1 MGSSAV
7 RRLTLIIL
15 ALAGA
20 LLAGVARADTFQLTT
35 GESVSGELLPA
46 SATDQGVQIK
56 LGEGQYQKV
65 QWANFTQEDL
75 KKFKGIPKLAPFVEP
90 YIEVT
95 QEERIKKTEVAIKQ
109 PPRLELAPKS
119 SLLGA
124 MFSSGLGVLILLLLY
139 AAIIYAG
146 YEVAIFRGQS
156 VPLVAGLS
164 AIPFLGFF
172 APIVFLCIP
181 TKIQTAAQPWET
193 GSTEPTP
200 TIGPGSPAAAARAAA
215 AHPEAEEAVNPM
227 QGEAVHPSGLK
238 LHSETE
244 AAAAAQP
251 KLPATATFQRGQFT
265 FNRRFFETKFPG
277 FFSVVR
283 HGADKDMVLVIK
295 SARGEYLGQR
305 ISRIAQNDLHLEIH
319 VGGASQEVM
328 IPFQEIKE
336 IQLKHKD
343 AP

>member
-1 MGSSAV
+1 M
-7 RRLTLIIL
+7 RRLTFIIL
-15 ALAGA
+15 ALAGV

-35 GESVSGELLPA
+35 GESVSGELLAA

-56 LGEGQYQKV
+56 IGEGQYQKI
-65 QWANFTQEDL
+65 QWVNFTQEDL
-75 KKFKGIPKLAPFVEP
+75 KKFKAIPKLAPFVEP
-90 YIEVT
+90 YIEIT
-95 QEERIKKTEVAIKQ
+95 QEERIKKTEVVIKQ
-109 PPRLELAPKS
+109 PPRLELPPKS

-124 MFSSGLGVLILLLLY
+124 MFSSGLGILVLLLLY

-164 AIPFLGFF
+164 AVPFLGFF
-172 APIVFLCIP
+172 APIIFLCIR

-215 AHPEAEEAVNPM
+215 AHPETEEPVNPM
-227 QGEAVHPSGLK
+227 QGEIAHPAGLR
-238 LHSETE
+238 LHEETP
-244 AAAAAQP
+244 AAAAQP
-251 KLPATATFQRGQFT
+251 ALPAATNFQRGQFT
-265 FNRRFFETKFPG
+265 FNRRFFETKFPN

-283 HGADKDMVLVIK
+283 HGADKDMVLLIK

-305 ISRIAQNDLHLEIH
+305 ISRIAQHDLHLEVH

>member
-1 MGSSAV
+1 MGNSAV
-7 RRLTLIIL
+7 RRLTFIIL
-15 ALAGA
+15 ALAGV

-35 GESVSGELLPA
+35 GESVSGELLAA

-56 LGEGQYQKV
+56 IGEGQYQKV

-75 KKFKGIPKLAPFVEP
+75 KKFKAIPKLAPFVEP

-95 QEERIKKTEVAIKQ
+95 QEERIKKTEVVIKQ
-109 PPRLELAPKS
+109 PPRLELPPKS
-119 SLLGA
+119 GLLGA
-124 MFSSGLGVLILLLLY
+124 MFSSGLGIFILLLLY

-172 APIVFLCIP
+172 VPIIFLSIP

-215 AHPEAEEAVNPM
+215 QSAADEPVNPM
-227 QGEAVHPSGLK
+227 QGEIAHPAGLR
-238 LHSETE
+238 LHEETQ
-244 AAAAAQP
+244 AAAAQP
-251 KLPATATFQRGQFT
+251 ALPTATTFQRGQFT
-265 FNRRFFETKFPG
+265 FIRRFFETKFPG

-283 HGADKDMVLVIK
+283 HGADKDMVLLIK

-305 ISRIAQNDLHLEIH
+305 ISRIAQHDLHLEVH